1 MISQTVTITNPT
13 GLQLK
18 AAGVFCEIAV
28 QYKCRATFVANQNY
42 EANCKSVLSVLGA
55 CLKLG
60 DKIELSCDG
69 EDEEK
74 CLEHLVKTIED
85 GFSEGV

>member
-1 MISQTVTITNPT
+1 MISQKVTISNPT

-18 AAGVFCEIAV
+18 AAGKFCEVAV
-28 QYKCRATFVANQNY
+28 QYKCHAMFMAEHNY

-55 CLKLG
+55 CLKMG
-60 DKIELSCDG
+60 DKIEITCDG

-74 CLEHLVKTIED
+74 CLEQLVKIIES
-85 GFSEGV
+85 GFSDET